1 MVNRRIPRE
10 IKEAAIR
17 LYEANILP
25 LAVILDYLRLSRAT
39 FFRTYAIWQA
49 TGDVV
54 RPMNGRRGR
63 PRILHFSDIDYLKR
77 LIQHQPNW
85 FLDELLYL
93 LESNRFISVH
103 FTTIHRELVRAGV
116 SSKKIRKIA
125 AERNEPLRADFIGR
139 MAQYA
144 PEQLGFLDEVSKDE
158 RTSFRKQGRSRK
170 GTRAIQKGVFVRGR
184 RFSAEGLLSLDGMIS
199 CTVVEGSMT
208 RAKFLEYLE
217 HSVVC

>member
-1 MVNRRIPRE
+1 
-10 IKEAAIR
+10 
-17 LYEANILP
+17 
-25 LAVILDYLRLSRAT
+25 
-39 FFRTYAIWQA
+39 
-49 TGDVV
+49 
-54 RPMNGRRGR
+54 MNGRRAR
-63 PRILHFSDIDYLKR
+63 PRFLHFSDVEYLKR
-77 LIQHQPNW
+77 LILHQPDW

-116 SSKKIRKIA
+116 SSKKIKKIA

-158 RTSFRKQGRSRK
+158 RTSFRKRGHSHK

-208 RAKFLEYLE
+208 RAMFLEYLE